1 MQPEEARAS
10 RAYRRKV
17 TGIVLVILFF
27 VVYWPGGEVLRH
39 VRTEVFEWPFFILWA
54 VIIAPGIVLAIF
66 GYNAYRNNQIDKELE
81 ETGVREAEGG
91 RADDRFENS
100 VASEGDT

>member
-17 TGIVLVILFF
+17 TGILLVILFF
-27 VVYWPGGEVLRH
+27 VVYWPGGELLRN

-54 VIIAPGIVLAIF
+54 VVLAPGIVLAIF

-81 ETGVREAEGG
+81 ETSIREAERG
-91 RADDRFENS
+91 RADERFEKS
-100 VASEGDT
+100 VTSERDT